1 MKNLMLMIAAAVLI
15 SMNACGQN
23 AKDVPA
29 KVKSGFDQK
38 FPAAKKVKW
47 GKENATEWEAEF
59 TFNGKAYSANYTS
72 DGTWLETEYSVAM
85 SEVPADVTKTLAK
98 EVPGYK
104 LLGSDISETPKGKVY
119 EFDIKTGNVK
129 KEVAINAD
137 GTLVKIVTETKKGD
151 EKD

>member
-1 MKNLMLMIAAAVLI
+1 MLVIAAAIFI
-15 SMNACGQN
+15 SLNACGQN

-29 KVKSGFDQK
+29 KVKTGFDQK
-38 FPAAKKVKW
+38 FPAAQKVKW
-47 GKENATEWEAEF
+47 GKENANEWEAEF
-59 TFNGKAYSANYTS
+59 TFNGKAYSANYKS

-98 EVPGYK
+98 EAPGYK
-104 LLGSDISETPKGKVY
+104 LIGSDISETPKGIVY